1 MPEPTAKPLKTRT
14 RLIIAASRIFAEK
27 GFQEATIAE
36 ICEQAQTNIASV
48 NYHFRDKE
56 SLYHEA
62 WRHAFLKDLEI
73 YPSDGGVDS
82 NAPAEQRLA
91 GRIRSLIARIADDDS
106 HFFAII
112 NKEMAQPTSLLPEI
126 LEKKINPQRQAML
139 KLIAECLG
147 PSADERTIHFCHTSI
162 IGQCFHLL
170 KVKHMQSHF
179 PTRKHTPELENP
191 VAYADHVVHF
201 SLAGIKALR
210 DRLEPSRGDETC
222 ES

>member
-1 MPEPTAKPLKTRT
+1 MPDATVKPLKTRT

-56 SLYHEA
+56 SLYLEA
-62 WRHAFLKDLEI
+62 WRHAFQQDLKA
-73 YPSDGGVDS
+73 YPSDGGVS
-82 NAPAEQRLA
+82 PSATAEQRLA
-91 GRIRSLIARIADDDS
+91 GRIRSLIARIAADDS
-106 HFFAII
+106 YFFAII

-126 LEKKINPQRQAML
+126 LEKEINPQRQAML
-139 KLIAECLG
+139 ALIAECLG
-147 PSADERTIHFCHTSI
+147 PSADEQTIHFCHASI

-179 PTRKHTPELENP
+179 PARRHNPELENP
-191 VAYADHVVHF
+191 VAFADHIVHF

-210 DRLEPSRGDETC
+210 DCLKPRRGDETC
-222 ES
+222 EP